1 MPSQGAQPQAAGAA
15 PAEVP
20 QRPTVVPSPT
30 KSLRVVLLSD
40 VPGVL
45 DIPAQSRTVVSIHVG
60 PPSRMACRRGDDS
73 HRGTA
78 IHGDIDIIPAG
89 IASTWELKDS
99 DSALILSLAGDLLRS
114 VAEESD
120 LDPRLVEIKNR
131 FQVRDAQIEHIGWAL
146 QAEMERGY
154 PCGRLYT
161 ESLATALA
169 AQLVRNHSSVACQP
183 SRANGGLSG
192 RRLKQV
198 LAFIEDNLGS
208 DLSLGEIAG
217 VAGLSV
223 SHCKVLFRQAIGL
236 PVHQYVIRRRVERAA
251 MLLRQRELS
260 ISRIALET
268 GFAHQSHLA
277 LHMRRVLGVS
287 PKRLRDTL

>member
-1 MPSQGAQPQAAGAA
+1 MAQPTNGASDGVR
-15 PAEVP
+15 PEPEHHPHVGVRSPSKDLGVLLISDSPGLLEVP
-20 QRPTVVPSPT
+20 
-30 KSLRVVLLSD
+30 
-40 VPGVL
+40 
-45 DIPAQSRTVVSIHVG
+45 AQKRTVVSIHVG
-60 PPSRMACRRGDDS
+60 PPSYIACRRGEDS
-73 HRGTA
+73 YRGTA

-89 IASTWELKDS
+89 LPSTWELKDS
-99 DSALILSLAGDLLRS
+99 DSALILSIAERLLHS

-120 LDPRLVEIKNR
+120 MDPRCVAIRNR
-131 FQVRDAQIEHIGWAL
+131 FQVRDVQIEHIGWAL

-161 ESLATALA
+161 DSLATALA
-169 AQLVRNHSSVACQP
+169 AQLVRNHSAISSQP
-183 SRANGGLSG
+183 GRPNGGLSG

-198 LAFIEDNLGS
+198 MAFIEENLGN
-208 DLSLGEIAG
+208 DLSLSQVSG

-223 SHCKVLFRQAIGL
+223 SHFKVLFRQSVGL

-251 MLLRQRELS
+251 MLLRRGDLS

-287 PKRLRDTL
+287 PKRIRDTQ

>member
-1 MPSQGAQPQAAGAA
+1 
-15 PAEVP
+15 V
-20 QRPTVVPSPT
+20 R
-30 KSLRVVLLSD
+30 LLSD
-40 VPGVL
+40 APGLLEV
-45 DIPAQSRTVVSIHVG
+45 PAQTRTMVAIHVG
-60 PPSRMACRRGDDS
+60 PPSHIVCCRGEES

-89 IASTWELKDS
+89 IPSTWELKEGDT
-99 DSALILSLAGDLLRS
+99 ALILSLAAELLQT
-114 VAEESD
+114 VAQESD
-120 LDPRLVEIKNR
+120 LDPRFVEIRNR

-161 ESLATALA
+161 DSLATALA
-169 AQLVRNHSSVACQP
+169 AQLVRNHSSVTCQP

-198 LAFIEDNLGS
+198 LAFIEDNLGC

-223 SHCKVLFRQAIGL
+223 SHCKVLFRQAVGL

-251 MLLRQRELS
+251 MLLRQGELS

-268 GFAHQSHLA
+268 GFSHQSHLA

-287 PKRLRDTL
+287 PKHVRDTQ

>member
-1 MPSQGAQPQAAGAA
+1 LTDA
-15 PAEVP
+15 PGVVEVP
-20 QRPTVVPSPT
+20 
-30 KSLRVVLLSD
+30 
-40 VPGVL
+40 
-45 DIPAQSRTVVSIHVG
+45 AQTRTIVAIHVG
-60 PPSRMACRRGDDS
+60 PPSHVVCRRGADS
-73 HRGTA
+73 HCGTA

-89 IASTWELKDS
+89 IPTTWELKDG
-99 DSALILSLAGDLLRS
+99 DTALILSLAGDLFRT

-120 LDPRLVEIKNR
+120 FDPRFVEIRNR
-131 FQVRDAQIEHIGWAL
+131 FQVRDPQIEHIGWAL

-169 AQLVRNHSSVACQP
+169 AQLVRNHSSVSRQP
-183 SRANGGLSG
+183 GRANGGLSG

-208 DLSLGEIAG
+208 DLSLGQIAG
-217 VAGLSV
+217 VAGLSI
-223 SHCKVLFRQAIGL
+223 SHCKVLFRQAVGM
-236 PVHQYVIRRRVERAA
+236 PMHQYVIRRRVERAA
-251 MLLRQRELS
+251 ALLRLGELS

-277 LHMRRVLGVS
+277 LHMRRVLGVA
-287 PKRLRDTL
+287 PKQVRDMQ

>member
-1 MPSQGAQPQAAGAA
+1 MRQTAQHTAAGTQPEPIPQP
-15 PAEVP
+15 PAIA
-20 QRPTVVPSPT
+20 PSPT
-30 KSLRVVLLSD
+30 DNLRVRLLSD
-40 VPGVL
+40 APGVL
-45 DIPAQSRTVVSIHVG
+45 EVPAQARTVVAIHVG
-60 PPSRMACRRGDDS
+60 PPSFIACRRGGDS
-73 HRGTA
+73 YQGTA

-89 IASTWELKDS
+89 LPSIWELKDG
-99 DSALILSLAGDLLRS
+99 DTALILSVATELLQA

-120 LDPRLVEIKNR
+120 FDPGFVAIRNR

-169 AQLVRNHSSVACQP
+169 AQLVSNHSSASRQP
-183 SRANGGLSG
+183 ARMNGGLSG

-198 LAFIEDNLGS
+198 LAFVEDNLGN
-208 DLSLGEIAG
+208 DLSLDEIAG

-223 SHCKVLFRQAIGL
+223 SHFKVLFRQSVGL
-236 PVHQYVIRRRVERAA
+236 PVHQYVIRRRVDRAA
-251 MLLRQRELS
+251 TLLRQGDLS

-268 GFAHQSHLA
+268 GFSHQSHLA

-287 PKRLRDTL
+287 PKRVRDAQ

>member
-15 PAEVP
+15 PAEIP

-40 VPGVL
+40 APGVL

-60 PPSRMACRRGDDS
+60 PPSRMECRRGDDS

-169 AQLVRNHSSVACQP
+169 AQLVRNHSSIARQP
-183 SRANGGLSG
+183 GSIQGGLSG

-198 LAFIEDNLGS
+198 LAFIEDNLGN
-208 DLSLGEIAG
+208 DLSLSEIAG

-223 SHCKVLFRQAIGL
+223 SHCKVLFRQSIGL